1 MNQLNK
7 KQIHRLFEALN
18 EELKAKHLTGDL
30 CLVGGAVMCLVLKA
44 RDSTADIDAF
54 FAPTTEL
61 RVAAKQVAQKLGAD
75 PHWLNDGVKG
85 FLSPKGDFSN
95 YLELSHLKISTATP
109 AYMLAMKCLAA
120 RIGEEFHDIDDIRYL
135 LKHLGI
141 ETPKKAIQVITNY
154 YPLEKLPQKSLY
166 LLDELLTCKT

>member
-7 KQIHRLFEALN
+7 TRIHQLFEALN
-18 EELKAKHLTGDL
+18 QELQVKNLRGDL

-44 RDSTADIDAF
+44 RSSTVDIDAF
-54 FAPTTEL
+54 FVPSTEL
-61 RVAAKQVAQKLGAD
+61 REAARQVAEKLGMD
-75 PHWLNDGVKG
+75 SHWLNDGVKG
-85 FLSPKGDFSN
+85 FLSPKGDFSK
-95 YLELSHLKISTATP
+95 YLELSHLKVSTATP

-141 ETPKKAIQVITNY
+141 ETSRQALKIVSQY
-154 YPLEKLPQKSLY
+154 YPLERLPQKSLY
-166 LLDELLTCKT
+166 LLEELLD